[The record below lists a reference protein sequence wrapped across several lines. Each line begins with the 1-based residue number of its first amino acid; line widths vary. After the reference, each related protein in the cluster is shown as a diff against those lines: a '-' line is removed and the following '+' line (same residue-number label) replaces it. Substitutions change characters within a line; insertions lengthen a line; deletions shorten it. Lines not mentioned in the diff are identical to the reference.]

1 MARGYATVRG
11 MKELTRDLRAVD
23 RGLARELQ
31 KDLKAAVNPTVKLAK
46 RIAPYDKGGLVK
58 SIRPIATQKQVA
70 IRANKRRKGFL
81 YPAVYEYG
89 GRRGGDFGPRAF
101 LNPALNMTEDAV
113 VKSIAGAISHFIA
126 RHDL

>member
-1 MARGYATVRG
+1 MARGFATVRG

-31 KDLKAAVNPTVKLAK
+31 NDLKAAVRPTITAAKALAPVDTGAL
-46 RIAPYDKGGLVK
+46 RN
-58 SIRPIATQKQVA
+58 SIRPIATQKQIA

-89 GRRGGDFGPRAF
+89 KRGGGEFGPRAF
-101 LNPALNMTEDAV
+101 LNPALNRTEDEV
-113 VKSIAGAISHFIA
+113 VKSVAGALSHFLS
-126 RHDL
+126 RHGL